1 MVSYLIPNA
10 VSTKCSKS
18 TSLMKYNLIST
29 SHVASELLEEHSDA
43 TTMLKSELEQV
54 YLCNPAEIR
63 HLWFS
68 VGLLSP

>member
-1 MVSYLIPNA
+1 MQLVQN
-10 VSTKCSKS
+10 VVRS

-54 YLCNPAEIR
+54 YLCDPAEIR